1 MNKQSKENISNFDRM
16 SCINFIRNCF
26 MGLLGLGLGMQV
38 EMASAADI
46 NGKVVLDESWERV
59 IYLSAINSFDDFHT
73 ASYDFLI
80 REAVIDS
87 AGNFE
92 MSDLLIPE
100 NDRIYRL
107 HICKKDDPIPTIIIG
122 GKEEN
127 FLHFI
132 MNNHSHI
139 QLSPNPDDSAF
150 GNSLVDGNKANSS
163 LFLLFQL
170 QKGLLVPP
178 ELPSRQN
185 REFRKQR
192 VVEGYKSMA
201 DTSSSVIIK
210 LLALHLME
218 QSSGRPDLELME
230 RTNGQLQ
237 ISDSSD
243 PYFETFEKKLAFL
256 RFQSHGAPTSGT
268 SWIPWLVLILVL
280 IPTVVLLLK
289 RRKPPQEQVDNTD
302 KSLLQSLSVQEKKVF
317 ELLRKGASNKE
328 ISTELNIEVS
338 TVKSHVYK
346 IFSRLGVKSRKEI
359 VNGDWGKE

>member
-1 MNKQSKENISNFDRM
+1 
-16 SCINFIRNCF
+16 

-46 NGKVVLDESWERV
+46 HGKVVLDESWERV

-80 REAVIDS
+80 REAVLDS

-139 QLSPNPDDSAF
+139 QLSPNPEDSAF

-201 DTSSSVIIK
+201 DTSSSMIIK

-230 RTNGQLQ
+230 KTNGQLQ

-256 RFQSHGAPTSGT
+256 RFQSNASPNSDTP
-268 SWIPWLVLILVL
+268 WIPWLVVILIL
-280 IPTVVLLLK
+280 IPTVLLLLK
-289 RRKPPQEQVDNTD
+289 RRKLPEEHLD
-302 KSLLQSLSVQEKKVF
+302 KPDKTLLQSLSVQEKRVF

-346 IFSRLGVKSRKEI
+346 IFTRLGVKSRKEI
-359 VNGDWGKE
+359 VNGDW